1 VTIFLFSVPKSVKG
15 NISFPKQKKVKICC
29 TVLRSNTCG
38 GDEFNMEYDRCNL
51 CCRSESFANDA
62 QILDKLNRIKLGLP
76 NDAGSLNGR
85 VAPIP
90 EGRGDSDKLHV
101 TKPSTNR

>member
-1 VTIFLFSVPKSVKG
+1 
-15 NISFPKQKKVKICC
+15 
-29 TVLRSNTCG
+29 
-38 GDEFNMEYDRCNL
+38 MEYDRYNL

-76 NDAGSLNGR
+76 SDAGGLNGR

-90 EGRGDSDKLHV
+90 EGGGDAEKLHL
-101 TKPSTNR
+101 TKPNSSR